1 VFIFY
6 LFKLFIIPK
15 EGQPITAVWRNSRH
29 AASQPFGYCRLS
41 AKRSIPLLIIYPL
54 HNRLVFGSS
63 FKPFYLGSDVVTVHF
78 GYADA
83 HGFWLKFAPL
93 VSVGVWSYHFFA
105 LLRCDVAAQVSVAVV
120 KITSRI
126 DAIGFVLWG
135 HCCPRLVI

>member
-78 GYADA
+78 GYAYA
-83 HGFWLKFAPL
+83 NGFGFKFAPL
-93 VSVGVWSYHFFA
+93 VSVGVWSYHRMLIVTEFNVVLNDNDA
-105 LLRCDVAAQVSVAVV
+105 LPTL
-120 KITSRI
+120 II
-126 DAIGFVLWG
+126 IE
-135 HCCPRLVI
+135 P